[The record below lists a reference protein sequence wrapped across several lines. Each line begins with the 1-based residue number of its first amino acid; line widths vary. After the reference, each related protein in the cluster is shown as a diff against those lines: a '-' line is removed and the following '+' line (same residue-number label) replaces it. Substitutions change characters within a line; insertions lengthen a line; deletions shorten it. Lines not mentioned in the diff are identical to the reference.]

1 MKTPWLLSLLALTPT
16 LVAGQGDSLRWPT
29 GRLTPD
35 VASDLM
41 TIVRQLDREGLPGA
55 IVADI
60 ARHGAALDR
69 PSAEVLFV
77 AREFA
82 STLREARAAIT
93 RAARPATPEEIRAAA
108 LAMNAGLDAA
118 AVSDLARAAPPGR
131 SLVVALLVTSSLMQ
145 GGLAAEEAVGVV
157 RDRLV
162 ARVPDADLMVLP
174 ELLTGIRTVDVPFS
188 EWARGF
194 PGLGLGRGA
203 GGGVSSAGWPP
214 FGIPSP
220 PAGRGKRATGLPFPP
235 PRPSMR

>member
-29 GRLTPD
+29 DRLTPD
-35 VASDLM
+35 VVSDLM
-41 TIVRQLDREGLPGA
+41 AIVWQLDREGLPGE

-69 PSAEVLFV
+69 PSADILFV
-77 AREFA
+77 AREFV
-82 STLREARAAIT
+82 STLRAARAAIT
-93 RAARPATPEEIRAAA
+93 RAVRPATPEEIRAAA
-108 LAMNAGLDAA
+108 FAMNAGLDAA
-118 AVSDLARAAPPGR
+118 AMSELAQAAPPGR

-162 ARVPDADLMVLP
+162 ARVPDADLIVLP
-174 ELLTGIRTVDVPFS
+174 ELLTGLPSLDVPFF
-188 EWARGF
+188 EWARGL

-203 GGGVSSAGWPP
+203 GGQVSVVAWPP
-214 FGIPSP
+214 F
-220 PAGRGKRATGLPFPP
+220 
-235 PRPSMR
+235 RPSRTPAH